1 MAPIAIYEQ
10 QIAHYKAEMAKFK
23 RQLMLLG
30 YLRLFSFVIM
40 LLFGY
45 WFFRDGFDTMWLLPI
60 AVMLV
65 VFGGG
70 LVFYVRTQ
78 DKQARAKLLLA
89 LNEQEVELA
98 TTGNSRFPN
107 GLGWMD
113 ETHPY
118 TGDLDV
124 FGPSSLYSHMNRTGT
139 LSGAGALAGFLSGT
153 SREAALIRKRQEASK
168 ALAPRVAFRQLFLVN
183 GLLAGEKAEDMKEL
197 RLWLDM
203 PFRFINNK
211 FVQVMRWL
219 SPVLSVMGVVYYMIT
234 NNHYP
239 LLGVIVV
246 NALILRQFLVEVT
259 RQHTL
264 VSSKEGVFRKFALL
278 MQMIN
283 KEQFGNVVLLQ
294 EFQQQTTEADVALKQ
309 LARICS
315 AWDQRLNM
323 LVGMILNVL
332 GLYDLH
338 CGVALEKWKVQY
350 KDKVDGW
357 FKVLFEM
364 EVYNSMAT
372 FAYNHP
378 GYIYPVVDEEP
389 AQLVGKGIGHP
400 LIPEEE
406 CVKNDIGIGTPEQFL
421 IITGSNMSGKS
432 TFLRSVGTNLLMG
445 MCGMP
450 VCAEEFRVSPMM
462 IMTSMRIK
470 DSIAKHTSYF
480 QAELLRLQEIVQVLK
495 SGERVFI
502 LLDEIL
508 KGTNSEDKLSGSR
521 SLIAHFLEYNCLGMI
536 ATHDL
541 ELGHMEE
548 EYAGRIRNYCF
559 ESTIRDEQL
568 FFDYS
573 IREGVARNKNATFLM
588 KKMEII

>member
-1 MAPIAIYEQ
+1 MAPIVIYEQ
-10 QIAHYKAEMAKFK
+10 QIAHYKAELATFK

-45 WFFRDGFDTMWLLPI
+45 WFFRDGFDTTWLLPI
-60 AVMLV
+60 VVMLG
-65 VFGGG
+65 VFIVG
-70 LVFYVRTQ
+70 LVYYARTQ
-78 DKQARAKLLLA
+78 DKQARAKLLLQ
-89 LNEQEVELA
+89 LNEQEVVLA
-98 TTGNSRFPN
+98 TTGISGFPN
-107 GLGWMD
+107 GQGWVD

-124 FGPSSLYSHMNRTGT
+124 FGLASLYSHMNRTGT
-139 LSGAGALAGFLSGT
+139 MSGAEALGLFLGDPD
-153 SREAALIRKRQEASK
+153 RDPDQIRKRQEASK
-168 ALAPRVAFRQLFLVN
+168 ALTPRLAFRQLFLVN
-183 GLLAGEKAEDMKEL
+183 GLLAGEKAADMKEL
-197 RLWLDM
+197 QLWLDM

-211 FVQVMRWL
+211 FVQVMRWVG
-219 SPVLSVMGVVYYMIT
+219 PVLSIIALAVLVATGKY
-234 NNHYP
+234 YP
-239 LLGVIVV
+239 LVGVIMV
-246 NALILRQFLVEVT
+246 NGLILRQYLVEVN
-259 RQHTL
+259 RQHML
-264 VSSKEGVFRKFALL
+264 ISSKEGVFRKFALL
-278 MQMIN
+278 LQMIN
-283 KEQFGNVVLLQ
+283 KEDFDGVDLLKQFQ
-294 EFQQQTTEADVALKQ
+294 ERTTEADVALKQ

-323 LVGMILNVL
+323 LVGMVLNVF

-338 CGVALEKWKVQY
+338 CGVALEKWKLQN
-350 KDKVDGW
+350 KDKVGGW
-357 FKVLFEM
+357 FKVLFGM

-378 GYIYPVVDEEP
+378 GYIYPEVDETRS
-389 AQLVGKGIGHP
+389 QLVGKGIGHP
-400 LIPEEE
+400 LIPEED
-406 CVKNDIGIGTPEQFL
+406 CVKNDIVIGVPEQFL

-432 TFLRSVGTNLLMG
+432 TFLRSVGTNLLMA

-450 VCAEEFRVSPMM
+450 VCAEEFRCSPMM

-480 QAELLRLQEIVQVLK
+480 QAELLRLQEIVKVLK
-495 SGERVFI
+495 SGEQVFI

-521 SLIAHFLEYNCLGMI
+521 SLIAHFLQYRCLGMI